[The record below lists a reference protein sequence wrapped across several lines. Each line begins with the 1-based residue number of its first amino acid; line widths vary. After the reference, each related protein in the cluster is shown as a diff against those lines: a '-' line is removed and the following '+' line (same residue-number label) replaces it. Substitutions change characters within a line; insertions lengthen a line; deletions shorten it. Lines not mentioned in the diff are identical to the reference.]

1 MIKYQNSAVLLTK
14 FQFLDVISCPV
25 ECYFFT
31 EFSLSSIKRKHKR
44 NSKEAADYKFNVK
57 IKDDITLY
65 LIDDP
70 DRYKYEFEE
79 LYNSKDFS
87 KMGKTYNIKFDKINP
102 KTMSEKEMGDL
113 IRKKI
118 VPMFGEHEYIVIDY
132 ANSIKNVIG
141 RYDRFDKDGYGTHDS
156 NIDYSYLS
164 IETINKKIGAY
175 ESKKAA
181 EEEKEYKK
189 NYAQACKKFGKT
201 YVDAAINGRV
211 IVGMPEELFLRIY
224 KNCELHAQTAQG
236 KLYYVYSLKERSNS
250 RSIVFAEALSK
261 EVLVYNGKVAK
272 IVNHR

>member
-175 ESKKAA
+175 ESKKQQ
-181 EEEKEYKK
+181 KKKK
-189 NYAQACKKFGKT
+189 NIRRIMPKHVK
-201 YVDAAINGRV
+201 NLGRL
-211 IVGMPEELFLRIY
+211 MWMQP
-224 KNCELHAQTAQG
+224 
-236 KLYYVYSLKERSNS
+236 
-250 RSIVFAEALSK
+250 
-261 EVLVYNGKVAK
+261 
-272 IVNHR
+272 